1 MNISKLAL
9 GTVQFGMDYGVTN
22 PEGKITFDEVCNI
35 LLYAKTQGINVLDT
49 AQAYG
54 DSETVIGKALNEI
67 DQSFEI
73 ISKVIS
79 LSELEGDLSANIRRS
94 LDRLQCDTLD
104 GLLLHRA
111 DDLLGE
117 LADDNFEQLLALKEV
132 RLVNKIGVSV
142 YTPEQAQLIAQRFPL
157 DLIQLPLNLFDQR
170 FILTGC
176 LDFLAQRNIE
186 IHARSLFLQGILL
199 NSYHSLPSYFHAFK
213 AEFDKYN
220 NFQQIHQLSALQSC
234 FALCQQSKTV
244 DKFVIGC
251 CSKSQLQELCA
262 TFFEPQD
269 IGLESIQELSVSDEE
284 LILPQNWK
292 LL

>member
-1 MNISKLAL
+1 MTISKLAL

-22 PEGKITFDEVCNI
+22 PEGKIAFDEVCNI
-35 LLYAKTQGINVLDT
+35 LLYAKTQGIDVLDT

-54 DSETVIGKALNEI
+54 DSETVIGKAQKEI
-67 DQSFEI
+67 HQSFKI
-73 ISKVIS
+73 ISKVLS
-79 LSELEGDLSANIRRS
+79 LSELEGGLSDHIKLS
-94 LDRLQCDTLD
+94 LDRLQCHTLD

-117 LADDNFEQLLALKEV
+117 LADDNFEQLLALKEAH
-132 RLVNKIGVSV
+132 LVNKVGVSV
-142 YTPEQAQLIAQRFPL
+142 YAPEQARLIAQRFPI

-170 FILTGC
+170 FNLTGC
-176 LDFLAQRNIE
+176 MEFLAQKHIE

-213 AEFDKYN
+213 DEFDKYH
-220 NFQQIHQLSALQSC
+220 NFQQRHQLSPLQSC
-234 FALCQQSKTV
+234 FAFCQQIKTV

-251 CSKSQLQELCA
+251 CSQSQLQELCA
-262 TFFEPQD
+262 AFIEPQD
-269 IGLESIQELSVSDEE
+269 ITLAAIQELSVANED

-292 LL
+292 